1 MKKVDLGEAII
12 KQGSTSEIIEFVATN
27 LPLAVD
33 ALAKAVAAQ
42 NLGAVGMATATLTN
56 YVTIVKALDKK
67 VNGKKEAV
75 VL

>member
-12 KQGSTSEIIEFVATN
+12 KQGSTSEIIEFIATN

-42 NLGAVGMATATLTN
+42 NLGAVGMAAATLTN
-56 YVTIVKALDKK
+56 YVSIVKALDKK